1 MLLSQECIQGVV
13 ILLFAWKNILTD
25 KRMKE
30 GLRQYLGVFKTTQ
43 NIVYMLLRQITGQ
56 IDCHLIKI
64 EAFYVLEVYTH
75 YFDWMLQ
82 EQQFYNLREKIT
94 TLLIK
99 HNLRLLQPQMLLK
112 DRVPLHHINDNI
124 VTLDAYNYTFLELI
138 LEKSNEMPLGTI
150 SVLNT
155 VKRNVAL
162 VLIKYL
168 TQFR

>member
-1 MLLSQECIQGVV
+1 
-13 ILLFAWKNILTD
+13 
-25 KRMKE
+25 
-30 GLRQYLGVFKTTQ
+30 
-43 NIVYMLLRQITGQ
+43 
-56 IDCHLIKI
+56 
-64 EAFYVLEVYTH
+64 
-75 YFDWMLQ
+75 
-82 EQQFYNLREKIT
+82 
-94 TLLIK
+94 
-99 HNLRLLQPQMLLK
+99 MLLK